1 MEVSPFD
8 PCTFVLRCKEDPSQ
22 IAGILGIHVDDG
34 IGGGNQQFHDV
45 INQLEKKYPFGAK
58 KINSFTFTG
67 IDLTQKED
75 HSIIMSQSTY
85 VRKIKHIPIEP
96 NRKTQEEL
104 DVTEN
109 GRGLLRGLV
118 GSLQYAA
125 VNTRPDLASRLSQL
139 QSSINKAKIE
149 NLLEANKLL
158 HEAKKYHEVS
168 ITIKPIPH
176 KDFRFMAFSDAS
188 FASHRKPDSH
198 AGMIIVGTR
207 QQINNNVQCPI
218 SPISWGSKKIQ
229 KVVTSTLSAETTSLA
244 AAIDQLAWLRLF
256 WSWIH
261 DSKVQRKDPEK
272 ALQKLEPAI
281 SVPTF
286 NETNDVAITDCKSL
300 YDLITRTAPPSCS
313 EFRVQLVARAI
324 KEALREGISVRW
336 VHTGAQLA
344 DCLTKAMQCHFLR
357 ETLRLGSYR
366 QHDEASTLK
375 DRAQTRDRIRWL
387 QQPSTEGTSQ

>member
-1 MEVSPFD
+1 M
-8 PCTFVLRCKEDPSQ
+8 
-22 IAGILGIHVDDG
+22 
-34 IGGGNQQFHDV
+34 
-45 INQLEKKYPFGAK
+45 
-58 KINSFTFTG
+58 
-67 IDLTQKED
+67 
-75 HSIIMSQSTY
+75 
-85 VRKIKHIPIEP
+85 
-96 NRKTQEEL
+96 
-104 DVTEN
+104 
-109 GRGLLRGLV
+109 
-118 GSLQYAA
+118 
-125 VNTRPDLASRLSQL
+125 
-139 QSSINKAKIE
+139 
-149 NLLEANKLL
+149 
-158 HEAKKYHEVS
+158 
-168 ITIKPIPH
+168 
-176 KDFRFMAFSDAS
+176 
-188 FASHRKPDSH
+188 
-198 AGMIIVGTR
+198 
-207 QQINNNVQCPI
+207 QCPI

-261 DSKVQRKDPEK
+261 DSTVQWKNPEK

-366 QHDEASTLK
+366 LHDEASTLK

-387 QQPSTEGTSQ
+387 QQPSNGE